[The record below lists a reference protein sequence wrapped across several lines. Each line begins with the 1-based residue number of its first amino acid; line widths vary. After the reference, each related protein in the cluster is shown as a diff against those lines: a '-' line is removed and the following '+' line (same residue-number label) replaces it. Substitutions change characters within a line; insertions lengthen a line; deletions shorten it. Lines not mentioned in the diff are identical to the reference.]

1 MDDEQEV
8 VHLLAGVA
16 RLLRRAS
23 RLVGQ
28 RSAAAEDE
36 ALVAED
42 LALGAY
48 LAFCGVCQLLPEGWD
63 VDGPE
68 PLESDPALLLR
79 AAEHL
84 LRQVPIDG
92 QLVGLS
98 KVAIDV
104 RDLVREAA
112 A

>member
-1 MDDEQEV
+1 MNEEQEV
-8 VHLLAGVA
+8 AHLLAAVA

-23 RLVGQ
+23 RLAGKPPT
-28 RSAAAEDE
+28 SETE

-48 LAFCGVCQLLPEGWD
+48 LAFCGVCRLMPEGWD
-63 VDGPE
+63 VEGPE
-68 PLESDPALLLR
+68 PLETDPALLLR
-79 AAEHL
+79 AAELL
-84 LRQVPIDG
+84 LRQVPVDG

-98 KVAIDV
+98 KVVIDV
-104 RDLVREAA
+104 CDLVREAA

>member
-1 MDDEQEV
+1 MNDEQEGA
-8 VHLLAGVA
+8 HLLARVA

-23 RLVGQ
+23 RLAGQ
-28 RSAAAEDE
+28 RPVAEAE

-48 LAFCGVCQLLPEGWD
+48 LAFCGVCQLLPEGYD
-63 VDGPE
+63 VEGTE
-68 PLESDPALLLR
+68 PGESDPTLLLR
-79 AAEHL
+79 AAELL
-84 LRQVPIDG
+84 LREVPFDG

-98 KVAIDV
+98 KVVADV
-104 RDLVREAA
+104 RDLIREAA